1 VREGLCVP
9 YPVPPNVDY
18 VDRIR
23 AAAEQ
28 ARRDGVGLYEPA
40 RSLFE
45 SPREYRQRR
54 SGVDLRRRPAGRGAS
69 RPAHTAR
76 SARASSRTA
85 SGRSPPRG
93 TLP

>member
-28 ARRDGVGLYEPA
+28 ARDGVGLYEPA
-40 RSLFE
+40 RSLLE
-45 SPREYRQRR
+45 SPREYRQPGRA
-54 SGVDLRRRPAGRGAS
+54 SICGAVRPAGEQAV
-69 RPAHTAR
+69 RPIPPEALN
-76 SARASSRTA
+76 RT
-85 SGRSPPRG
+85 RFPWTPV
-93 TLP
+93 